1 MFESELVHL
10 PPSAHEKIQSLLTP
24 WLTHLNATALPDN
37 FSASMV
43 KVFAAS
49 EFVSQQC
56 ERTPDILLDL
66 IHSGDLFTTYTQST
80 YSEKLAQLTPDTDE
94 ALMTQLRHF
103 RQREMIRIA
112 WRDIADWEALTQTLL
127 ELSYLAD
134 ACIQYALDFLYKKA
148 CERRGT
154 PILEDGTPQQIVVLG
169 MGKLGAFEL
178 NYSSDI
184 DLIFAYP
191 HDGTLPDRKETSY
204 SEFFT
209 KLCQSLVRTL
219 DEVTVDG
226 FVFRTD
232 IRLRPYGDSGAVIM
246 TFDGME
252 QYYQTHAREWERYA
266 MIKARQVAGDFAQ
279 GKTLMAMLNA
289 FVYRRYLDYGAF
301 EELRSLKRQIT
312 QELQRKDRIDNVK
325 LGHGGIRE
333 IEFIGQAF
341 QLIRGG
347 SEKRLQTRGI
357 LDILRLLETLA
368 LIAPQDAQ
376 QLRHSYCFLR
386 RVENRIQQ
394 YQDKQTHDLP
404 TSDYAR
410 EIMAYALNYQ
420 NWESFL
426 ADLNTVRRQVQSVF
440 DDVFSVSKQDEI
452 AQLSQEIWLGAGDE
466 SQLLANLAQYHFK
479 HPADILQA
487 LNAFKNTSTIRRLSN
502 KGIGV
507 INRLMPQVIA
517 TLQDVSNPD
526 DTLQR
531 LLTLFSAV
539 AGRNVYL
546 ALLAENPVALAQ
558 LIKLSSSS
566 PWIGDYLAL
575 YPILFDELIDAHSL
589 YEPLCKAD
597 LLLQLDFT
605 LQRIDCD
612 DLEVLMIALRQ
623 FKQVNVLRIAAADI
637 MGVIP
642 LMVVSDYL
650 TFLAESIVETVLK
663 HAWKALVEKHG
674 YPPE

>member
-1 MFESELVHL
+1 MFESELTHL
-10 PPSAHEKIQSLLTP
+10 PPSAHEKTHSLLTP
-24 WLTHLNATALPDN
+24 WLTHLHEIALPDN

-49 EFVSQQC
+49 EFVSQHC
-56 ERTPDILLDL
+56 ERTPDILLGL
-66 IHSGDLFTTYTQST
+66 IHSGDLFTTYTPST
-80 YSEKLAQLTPDTDE
+80 YSEKLAHFTPDTDE

-103 RQREMIRIA
+103 RRREMIRIA
-112 WRDIADWEALTQTLL
+112 WRDIADWEELTQTLR

-154 PILEDGTPQQIVVLG
+154 PLLEDGTPQQIVVLG

-191 HDGTLPDRKETSY
+191 NDGTLPDRKETSY

-209 KLCQSLVRTL
+209 RLCQSLVRTL
-219 DEVTVDG
+219 DDITIDG

-232 IRLRPYGDSGAVIM
+232 IRLRPYGDSGAVMM

-266 MIKARQVAGDFAQ
+266 MIKARQVAGDFEQ

-301 EELRSLKRQIT
+301 EELRSLKLQIT
-312 QELQRKDRIDNVK
+312 QELQRKDCIDNVK

-347 SEKRLQTRGI
+347 SEKSLQTRGI
-357 LDILRLLETLA
+357 LDILQLLGELN
-368 LIAPQDAQ
+368 LIAAQDAQ
-376 QLRHSYCFLR
+376 QLRASYCFLR

-404 TSDYAR
+404 TSDDVR
-410 EIMAYALNYQ
+410 DVMAYALNYQ

-426 ADLNTVRRQVQSVF
+426 SDLNTVRHQVQSVF

-452 AQLSQEIWLGAGDE
+452 AQLSQEIWLGAGEE
-466 SQLLANLAQYHFK
+466 SQLLANLAQYHFEQ
-479 HPADILQA
+479 PAESLEA
-487 LNAFKNTSTIRRLSN
+487 LNSFKNTPTIRRLSN

-507 INRLMPQVIA
+507 IHR
-517 TLQDVSNPD
+517 
-526 DTLQR
+526 
-531 LLTLFSAV
+531 
-539 AGRNVYL
+539 
-546 ALLAENPVALAQ
+546 
-558 LIKLSSSS
+558 
-566 PWIGDYLAL
+566 
-575 YPILFDELIDAHSL
+575 
-589 YEPLCKAD
+589 
-597 LLLQLDFT
+597 
-605 LQRIDCD
+605 
-612 DLEVLMIALRQ
+612 
-623 FKQVNVLRIAAADI
+623 
-637 MGVIP
+637 
-642 LMVVSDYL
+642 
-650 TFLAESIVETVLK
+650 
-663 HAWKALVEKHG
+663 
-674 YPPE
+674 

>member
-10 PPSAHEKIQSLLTP
+10 PPFAHAKIHDLLTP
-24 WLTHLNATALPDN
+24 WLTHLEDMVLPEN

-49 EFVSQQC
+49 EFVAEHC
-56 ERTPDILLDL
+56 GRTPDILLDL

-266 MIKARQVAGDFAQ
+266 MIKARQVAGD
-279 GKTLMAMLNA
+279 
-289 FVYRRYLDYGAF
+289 
-301 EELRSLKRQIT
+301 LRK
-312 QELQRKDRIDNVK
+312 
-325 LGHGGIRE
+325 
-333 IEFIGQAF
+333 A
-341 QLIRGG
+341 
-347 SEKRLQTRGI
+347 
-357 LDILRLLETLA
+357 
-368 LIAPQDAQ
+368 
-376 QLRHSYCFLR
+376 
-386 RVENRIQQ
+386 
-394 YQDKQTHDLP
+394 
-404 TSDYAR
+404 
-410 EIMAYALNYQ
+410 
-420 NWESFL
+420 
-426 ADLNTVRRQVQSVF
+426 
-440 DDVFSVSKQDEI
+440 
-452 AQLSQEIWLGAGDE
+452 
-466 SQLLANLAQYHFK
+466 K
-479 HPADILQA
+479 H
-487 LNAFKNTSTIRRLSN
+487 
-502 KGIGV
+502 
-507 INRLMPQVIA
+507 
-517 TLQDVSNPD
+517 
-526 DTLQR
+526 
-531 LLTLFSAV
+531 
-539 AGRNVYL
+539 
-546 ALLAENPVALAQ
+546 
-558 LIKLSSSS
+558 
-566 PWIGDYLAL
+566 
-575 YPILFDELIDAHSL
+575 
-589 YEPLCKAD
+589 
-597 LLLQLDFT
+597 
-605 LQRIDCD
+605 
-612 DLEVLMIALRQ
+612 
-623 FKQVNVLRIAAADI
+623 
-637 MGVIP
+637 
-642 LMVVSDYL
+642 
-650 TFLAESIVETVLK
+650 
-663 HAWKALVEKHG
+663 
-674 YPPE
+674 